1 MSERGNILAN
11 LVIVESPAKAK
22 TIKGYLGK
30 NYKVTA
36 SKGHVRDL
44 PKSTLG
50 VDVEDNFKPKYI
62 NIRGKG
68 DLIKELKTDA
78 KNADTVFLATDPDR
92 EGEAIAWHLATVLGI
107 AEDKIKRVKFNEITK
122 PCVKQAI
129 KDSSKIDMNLVDA
142 QQARRILDRIVGYKL
157 SPVLWKNIKSGLSAG
172 RVQSVATKMVVD
184 RENEIRAFK
193 PKEYW
198 SIDVTLET
206 TDGKTFE
213 AYYYGTPDK
222 KQDLKSK
229 AETDKVLSAIE
240 GKDFVVKSMK
250 KSQRT
255 KNPAPPFTTSTLQ
268 QEAYKRLGF
277 ASAKTMK
284 TAQELYEGVQLGD
297 KGTHGIISY
306 MRTDSLRISDIA
318 AESAKQYITENFGSE
333 YYPNQRRIYKSRNDA
348 QDAHEAIR
356 PSYLEFS
363 PKEIRAY
370 LSNDQYKLYKLIWDR
385 FIASQMA
392 SAVIDTVTIDSVCE
406 NALFRSTGSVIKF
419 AGFMSVYEETSD
431 EESNEKTVN
440 SYLPYTYEGEH
451 LKGSGLVSEQHF
463 TQPPARFTEASL
475 IKALEEKGIG
485 RPSTYT
491 PTITTIIQRGY
502 VERAAKALAPTP
514 LGEATNSLMV
524 DNFPDI
530 TDYNFTAN
538 METSLDD
545 IENGSKQL
553 IDVLKD
559 FYDGFEQEMEK
570 AEETVKDKSY
580 KLPVVETDITCEK
593 CGRTMVIKSG
603 RFGKFAACP
612 GYPECK
618 NTKPLDKDGNA
629 ITKES
634 EKVAPVPAPD
644 DIRCDKCG
652 SSMVV
657 KKSRYGSFY
666 ACSKYPECKGT
677 RPINQELDVPCPLC
691 SSKLV
696 VRRGRNRTVFY
707 SCSSYPDCKFTS
719 CDTPTNNKCPDCG
732 SMLLKKRG
740 KNMCVCYN
748 KACSYK
754 GECKDGSED

>member
-1 MSERGNILAN
+1 MAN

-30 NYKVTA
+30 NYRVTA

-50 VDVEDNFKPKYI
+50 VDIEDGFKPKYI

-68 DLIKELKTDA
+68 DLIKELKADA
-78 KNADTVFLATDPDR
+78 KKADTVFLATDPDR

-107 AEDKIKRVKFNEITK
+107 APDKVKRVKFNEITK
-122 PCVKQAI
+122 PCVKEAI
-129 KDSSKIDMNLVDA
+129 KNSTQIDMKLVDA

-172 RVQSVATKMVVD
+172 RVQSVATRMVVD

-198 SIDVTLET
+198 SIAAAMET
-206 TDGKTFE
+206 EDGKVFD
-213 AYYYGTPDK
+213 AYYYGNGK
-222 KQDLKSK
+222 KKHELKSK
-229 AETDKVLSAIE
+229 ADANRVLDIIKDRSFKVAGI
-240 GKDFVVKSMK
+240 K
-250 KSQRT
+250 KAKRI

-268 QEAYKRLGF
+268 QEAYKKLGF

-284 TAQELYEGVQLGD
+284 TAQELYEGIQLGD
-297 KGTHGIISY
+297 KGTHGIITY

-318 AESAKQYITENFGSE
+318 AESAREYITSSYGEKF
-333 YYPNQRRIYKSRNDA
+333 YPSQRRVYKSRNDA

-356 PSYLEFS
+356 PSYLEYP
-363 PKEIRAY
+363 PKEIKAY
-370 LSNDQYKLYKLIWDR
+370 LSSDQFKLYKLIWDR

-392 SAVIDTVTIDSVCE
+392 SAIIDTVTVDSVCDE
-406 NALFRSTGSVIKF
+406 VLFRSTGSVIVF
-419 AGFMSVYEETSD
+419 PGFMSVYEETND
-431 EESNEKTVN
+431 EGNVENSEN
-440 SYLPYTYEGEH
+440 SYLPAMNEGDS
-451 LKGSGLVSEQHF
+451 LKASEITPEQHF
-463 TQPPARFTEASL
+463 TQPPARFNDASL

-502 VERAAKALAPTP
+502 VERVAKALAPTQ

-538 METSLDD
+538 METSLDE
-545 IENGSKQL
+545 IESGDKVL
-553 IDVLKD
+553 IEVLKEFYED
-559 FYDGFEQEMEK
+559 FEKEMEL
-570 AEETVKDKSY
+570 AETTVKDKNY
-580 KLPVVETDITCEK
+580 RLPVIETDITCEK
-593 CGRTMVIKSG
+593 CGRKMVVKSG

-618 NTKPLDKDGNA
+618 NTKPIDKDGNLIA
-629 ITKES
+629 ES
-634 EKVAPVPAPD
+634 DSTNAPVAAPESVK
-644 DIRCDKCG
+644 CDKCG
-652 SSMVV
+652 GGMVI
-657 KKSRYGSFY
+657 KKSRFGSFY
-666 ACSKYPECKGT
+666 ACAKYPECNGT
-677 RPINQELDVPCPLC
+677 KPINMELDVPCPSC
-691 SSKLV
+691 GGKLV
-696 VRRGRNRTVFY
+696 MRRGRNRTSFY

-719 CDTPTNNKCPDCG
+719 CDTPTNKKCPLCG
-732 SMLLKKRG
+732 GMLLKKRG
-740 KNMCVCYN
+740 KNMYVCHN
-748 KACSYK
+748 KSCSYK
-754 GECKDGSED
+754 SEAEDGE